1 MACSSL
7 LAVLLQQL
15 GRGDVSDVAGGS
27 VSSLLRAV
35 REVDALR
42 HGFDGISPGFHRAL
56 MSFHETE
63 WNLVGFRG

>member
-15 GRGDVSDVAGGS
+15 GRGSDGSDGSDIAGGS

-42 HGFDGISPGFHRAL
+42 RGRGEAGQVSRKGWDV
-56 MSFHETE
+56 
-63 WNLVGFRG
+63 VG